1 MKKKS
6 GNLSYIVLGCGVLL
20 SALVLIFM
28 TLTGIKGNLIGTE
41 VSVYGM
47 LSYGDETR
55 IGLVLALIFVIAA
68 LAAAGVVLVFK
79 LMNMKCGFDGW
90 LALIGAVLSL
100 VAGILFFCGISL
112 IGLGDTGIYSL
123 GIGSVLCGILAIVN
137 AFVLG
142 YYAVITLKK

>member
-28 TLTGIKGNLIGTE
+28 TLTGVKGNLIGTE

-55 IGLVLALIFVIAA
+55 IGLVFALIFVIAA
-68 LAAAGVVLVFK
+68 LTAAGVVFVFK

-100 VAGILFFCGISL
+100 VAGILFFCGINL
-112 IGLGDTGIYSL
+112 IGMGDSGLYSL
-123 GIGSVLCGILAIVN
+123 GIGSVLCGILAILN

>member
-100 VAGILFFCGISL
+100 VAGILFFCGINL
-112 IGLGDTGIYSL
+112 IGPFVKALQNKDVIRFSFL
-123 GIGSVLCGILAIVN
+123 VLNRGSEPEQDE
-137 AFVLG
+137 
-142 YYAVITLKK
+142 